1 MEFNQATLKQ
11 FGTHL
16 QASYQKMVDFEVPA
30 ADPVSTA
37 ALPQMPHFQIKN
49 FLEQALTKD
58 LNVTVQFN
66 DFDHGGQ
73 TTIKG
78 HFKQRHNDRIIFTAD
93 DHKLIHLVT
102 ANAIRYIAITPKKQ
116 S

>member
-66 DFDHGGQ
+66 DFDHAVKRRSKA
-73 TTIKG
+73 IL
-78 HFKQRHNDRIIFTAD
+78 N
-93 DHKLIHLVT
+93 
-102 ANAIRYIAITPKKQ
+102 NATMIGLSSLLMITN
-116 S
+116 